1 MNKTEWQVY
10 KRMPQDEFER
20 VGHEIEKLLDKENV
34 NCIDGMDIL
43 LSILTMMVMKL
54 KAAGMNI
61 ELVNLIGM
69 DEDAEELRKFVKE
82 YCERKSNEA

>member
-1 MNKTEWQVY
+1 M
-10 KRMPQDEFER
+10 
-20 VGHEIEKLLDKENV
+20 
-34 NCIDGMDIL
+34 
-43 LSILTMMVMKL
+43 LTVLMVMKL

-82 YCERKSNEA
+82 YRERKSNEA